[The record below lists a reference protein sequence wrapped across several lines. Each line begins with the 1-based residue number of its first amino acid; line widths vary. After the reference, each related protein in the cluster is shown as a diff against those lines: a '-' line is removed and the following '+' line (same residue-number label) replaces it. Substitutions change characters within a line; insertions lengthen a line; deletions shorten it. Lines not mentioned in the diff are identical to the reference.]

1 MGTDTV
7 ERAHGMDNAFAGD
20 IEMIAAT
27 VETTLQVFTLQF
39 IGSKTMIAA
48 GGGAMH
54 YDKVDRTDAIQAQ
67 PGHTVGWHCGQ
78 AGGYGLANDDRF
90 LHGGLMGAG

>member
-1 MGTDTV
+1 
-7 ERAHGMDNAFAGD
+7 
-20 IEMIAAT
+20 MIAAT